1 MTSERVSSSLFRHSD
16 LPLEAHRCP
25 ALRGCLLCVTGLSGV
40 ERKEVQRLCQE
51 HGAQYTGQLKM
62 NECTHLIA
70 SEPTGEPSSPL
81 GSSFS
86 APRSLLCGLGRTVVP
101 VLQSCCVNKKKSSTR
116 LNSFTAVASTLV
128 CISVVC

>member
-1 MTSERVSSSLFRHSD
+1 MSSSLFRHSD

-25 ALRGCLLCVTGLSGV
+25 LLRGCLLCVTGLSGV

-81 GSSFS
+81 LILRSLFS
-86 APRSLLCGLGRTVVP
+86 APLLCSVDWD
-101 VLQSCCVNKKKSSTR
+101 VLWCLYCKG
-116 LNSFTAVASTLV
+116 AM
-128 CISVVC
+128 